1 MALMNPLKSEQL
13 NYPIHTI
20 VLQSVDYFLK
30 YGKGMNI
37 LQRKES
43 IYENINY
50 VDIERATFLR
60 FMVSSF
66 GYIETAIG
74 NEVYERLERK
84 QEDTSYITLRTKH
97 PATIRQNATRKK
109 RIVNALVYMR
119 IPIIGYFD
127 GEELI
132 S

>member
-1 MALMNPLKSEQL
+1 MNPLKSEQL
-13 NYPIHTI
+13 NYPIHNV
-20 VLQSVDYFLK
+20 VLQSVDQFIK

-37 LQRKES
+37 LQRKQS
-43 IYENINY
+43 IYEGINY

-66 GYIETAIG
+66 GYIETEIG
-74 NEVYERLERK
+74 NKVYERLEQR

-97 PATIRQNATRKK
+97 PGIIRQNATRKK

-119 IPIIGYFD
+119 VPIIGYFD
-127 GEELI
+127 GEDLI